1 MGERRWPGKASSIS
15 DIKLRP
21 KIVWRYLVQEFQAGG
36 AGASLSMP
44 VCPRLTQEA
53 GVGQSVGGELGSE
66 VSGVMEH

>member
-1 MGERRWPGKASSIS
+1 M
-15 DIKLRP
+15 
-21 KIVWRYLVQEFQAGG
+21 QEFQAGG